1 MTSSTWSPSS
11 NTSALPRTSAED
23 KRLYTAAA
31 VLAGFLTL
39 VAGAFWA
46 AVALVSGTTGGP
58 FVVPTDQL
66 VPTIQAHPVAVAAL
80 GTLGLTLI
88 SVPLVLAAVWALK
101 NLSPTLP
108 GHATRTEIKAELS
121 EERARATAVW
131 TRPGMTEAQRKACP
145 VTDVAVP
152 LHADEHRKPLWLPL
166 ENPSGVIAPT
176 QSGKSRRDLIHKILA
191 APGGMLVSTTKPE
204 LFVWTAMTAHR
215 RGVPVL
221 LFDVTGSVDWPA
233 QVRWS
238 PIAGCE
244 HPTQAMRRA
253 KALVDAAAVDLG
265 KQSGGNERTFRTRAY
280 GVIRSYLVAAAI
292 GDCSV
297 GTLVDWS
304 SSLKD
309 EPVLILAERF
319 PQLSRNLRSEMTMVA
334 ETRDAVWMSV
344 RKALEPFLQDR
355 IQTLCSPEPGTG
367 FDAEAFIRSG
377 GALYLIAGEET
388 AADVAPVLTALVD
401 HVITTARDLA
411 NLSAHERLD
420 PVFSVIL
427 DELPTATPV
436 PSLPATC
443 ADSAGRGVVIHW
455 AAQSRA
461 QLEEIYGQGGA
472 RSLVENTTALVV
484 FGGIKDDHTLGW
496 LSKLCGDYDV
506 VRKSRS
512 NGGGGTG
519 KSSTTTSLQRVAKYQ
534 PADIREIPRDRALI
548 IFRHLSPILA
558 RTTDVAARPD
568 ADNLTA
574 DRTRIR
580 DGRSLVDRHG
590 YPLPTTKPAVTH
602 HPIAGPPPE
611 TTTPDETALSSL
623 QDPGTAVASV
633 ATPAEPAGFAEAAVP
648 ARPDP
653 QGRARLEPA
662 ARAALDTLI
671 DTAQPWSEEEPPSGP
686 EQDPIAGE
694 DPDGGGT
701 DVTGSGADVISLHAR
716 DRRPR

>member
-1 MTSSTWSPSS
+1 MTSNAWSPSS
-11 NTSALPRTSAED
+11 NTATLPRTSAED
-23 KRLYTAAA
+23 KRLYTA
-31 VLAGFLTL
+31 LAGMAAFVAL
-39 VAGAFWA
+39 VAGAAWLA
-46 AVALVSGTTGGP
+46 LAVVSVTRGGP
-58 FVVPTDQL
+58 FVVPAADL
-66 VPTIQAHPVAVAAL
+66 VPTAQAHPVAVAVL
-80 GTLGLTLI
+80 STVGLTLV
-88 SVPLVLAAVWALK
+88 SAPLALGAGWAVK
-101 NLSPTLP
+101 HFSPTLP
-108 GHATRTEIKAELS
+108 GHATGKEIRAELS
-121 EERARATAVW
+121 EQRARATAVW
-131 TRPGMTEAQRKACP
+131 TRPGLSAAQRKACP

-152 LHADEHRKPLWLPL
+152 LHADEHRRPLWLPL

-204 LFVWTAMTAHR
+204 LFLWTAMTAHR
-215 RGVPVL
+215 RRVPVL
-221 LFDVTGSVDWPA
+221 LFDVTGSIDWPA

-238 PIAGCE
+238 PVTGCE
-244 HPTQAMRRA
+244 DPTQAMRRA

-265 KQSGGNERTFRTRAY
+265 KQSGGNEKTFRTRAY

-292 GDCSV
+292 SESGV

-304 SSLKD
+304 SSLDD
-309 EPVLILAERF
+309 EPVLILADRF

-344 RKALEPFLQDR
+344 RKALEPFLTDR
-355 IQTLCSPEPGTG
+355 IQALCTPEPGTG

-411 NLSAHERLD
+411 NLSDHERLD

-443 ADSAGRGVVIHW
+443 ADSAGRGVLIHW

-461 QLEEIYGQGGA
+461 QLEEIYGPGGA

-506 VRKSRS
+506 VRTSRS
-512 NGGGGTG
+512 NSGRGGG

-568 ADNLTA
+568 AAALNA

-580 DGRSLVDRHG
+580 DGATLVDHHG
-590 YPLPTTKPAVTH
+590 YPLPTPTPAVTR
-602 HPIAGPPPE
+602 IEDA
-611 TTTPDETALSSL
+611 TAADTASER
-623 QDPGTAVASV
+623 PGADAD
-633 ATPAEPAGFAEAAVP
+633 AERP
-648 ARPDP
+648 RPDVTAAQLKP
-653 QGRARLEPA
+653 DRSTPTGTRPALDPA
-662 ARAALDTLI
+662 ARASLDALIGD
-671 DTAQPWSEEEPPSGP
+671 DADHRMWE
-686 EQDPIAGE
+686 E
-694 DPDGGGT
+694 DPAPEPELAPQPNGHPDLEVPLVGGVP
-701 DVTGSGADVISLHAR
+701 DAEVIALHSR

>member
-11 NTSALPRTSAED
+11 NTAALPRTSAED
-23 KRLYTAAA
+23 KRLYTALA
-31 VLAGFLTL
+31 VLGVFVALL
-39 VAGAFWA
+39 AGAFWL
-46 AVALVSGTTGGP
+46 AVALVSVTTGGP
-58 FVVPTDQL
+58 FVVPVADM
-66 VPTIQAHPVAVAAL
+66 VPTARAHPVAVSVL
-80 GTLGLTLI
+80 GTLGLTL
-88 SVPLVLAAVWALK
+88 VTAPLVLAAAWAVQ

-108 GHATRTEIKAELS
+108 GHATGKEIRAELS
-121 EERARATAVW
+121 EQRARATAVW
-131 TRPGMTEAQRKACP
+131 TRPGLTEAQRKACP
-145 VTDVAVP
+145 VADVAVP
-152 LHADEHRKPLWLPL
+152 LHADEHRRPLWLPL

-191 APGGMLVSTTKPE
+191 APGGMLVSTTKSE
-204 LFVWTAMTAHR
+204 LFLWTAMTAHR

-238 PIAGCE
+238 PVAGCE
-244 HPTQAMRRA
+244 DPTQAMRRA

-265 KQSGGNERTFRTRAY
+265 KQAGGNERTFRTRAY

-292 GDCSV
+292 SESGV

-304 SSLKD
+304 SSLDD
-309 EPVLILAERF
+309 EPVLILADRF

-344 RKALEPFLQDR
+344 RKALEPFLADR
-355 IQTLCSPEPGTG
+355 IQALCSPEPGTG

-377 GALYLIAGEET
+377 GALYLVAGEET

-411 NLSAHERLD
+411 NLSDQQRLD

-443 ADSAGRGVVIHW
+443 ADSAGRGVLIHW

-472 RSLVENTTALVV
+472 RSLIENTTALVV

-496 LSKLCGDYDV
+496 LSKLCGDHDV
-506 VRKSRS
+506 ARTSRS
-512 NGGGGTG
+512 SSGRGVG
-519 KSSTTTSLQRVAKYQ
+519 KSSTTTALQRVAKYQ

-568 ADNLTA
+568 ADDLTA

-580 DGRSLVDRHG
+580 DGHSLVDHHG
-590 YPLPTTKPAVTH
+590 YPLPTVKPALNH
-602 HPIAGPPPE
+602 HDDTAGADHAGKAE
-611 TTTPDETALSSL
+611 DTLTAAAPDEREGL
-623 QDPGTAVASV
+623 DGAS
-633 ATPAEPAGFAEAAVP
+633 
-648 ARPDP
+648 P
-653 QGRARLEPA
+653 QPERTQSGDRRALEPA
-662 ARAALDTLI
+662 DRAALDALI
-671 DTAQPWSEEEPPSGP
+671 GGPTTPSRRDEEPAP
-686 EQDPIAGE
+686 EVEPNPDPVDQQHIK
-694 DPDGGGT
+694 PLL
-701 DVTGSGADVISLHAR
+701 TGDSPGAEVISLHAR